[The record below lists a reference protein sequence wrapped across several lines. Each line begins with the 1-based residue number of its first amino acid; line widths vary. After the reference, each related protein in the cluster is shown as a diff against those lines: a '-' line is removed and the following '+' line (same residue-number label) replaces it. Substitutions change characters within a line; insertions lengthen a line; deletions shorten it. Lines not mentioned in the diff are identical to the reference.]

1 MQIRRSRS
9 AFELRID
16 VLEAIQQLGDD
27 AIASRI
33 ALLTNTSQRALRS
46 HLAFLQIKD
55 LITVADHT
63 VENRGVLKRRSI
75 SNVFRMT
82 PKGNLLLSRIIPLRE
97 ELSSDKLGIRRHMFR
112 KNQDQDL
119 ASLIGV

>member
-97 ELSSDKLGIRRHMFR
+97 ELASDKLGIRRHMFR